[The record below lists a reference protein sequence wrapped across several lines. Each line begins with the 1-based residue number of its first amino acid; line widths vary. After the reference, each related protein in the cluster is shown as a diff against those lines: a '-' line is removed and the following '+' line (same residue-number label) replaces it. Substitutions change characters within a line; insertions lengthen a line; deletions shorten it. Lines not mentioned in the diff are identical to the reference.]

1 MRKLLFV
8 SLALLFVRAVHAQES
23 GYPTLPPRPTA
34 EWTVLAYFGG
44 DNDLEQ
50 SALVDF
56 DELERGGGS
65 TDQVRVIALVDRSDG
80 NDTSNGDWSD
90 TRLFEVGPDK
100 SADAG
105 SVETPTIDTEPLADL
120 GELDT
125 SSGQTLADFLTWGIQ
140 TYPAQHYLVEINDHG
155 GAWTGMVTDETT
167 GPDAFMSMPAM
178 REAFQAAQAAAGG
191 AKLDMLVN
199 DACLMSGIE
208 YGSMA
213 AGYFDYALG
222 SPEVQMSPGFDLALM
237 LDMLKQNPALD
248 PADLGKAL
256 VDKYM
261 ADMQSDSSYPV
272 LGAAVLDLR
281 RFGPVT
287 EAVDQFAQTFN
298 QNPEAYA
305 AMFGKARANVYTYSF
320 FMPEDQYGP
329 PTSIDLGDFMSQVEA
344 RTKDPDL
351 TAAASRVLQA
361 LKGALVYGKAGD
373 HLKPSTSYYNIYFPM
388 KFGDADPNYGDQSAL
403 TDWATLLTNYY
414 RDVDVEQ
421 HVSLPVGAPQVRIT
435 NSYPDVAGLLS
446 PATIGMEVTSHSVA
460 YGDFTVDQVQP
471 DGSTIRLDNSRIL
484 TTVIRD
490 GVAEQENVWQ
500 PGVDESNFTWETT
513 LTSVS
518 DGKTD
523 ALELVATREGVISMA
538 GRYQYPGTKTW
549 KDVTVIFNGD
559 GKTENV
565 ISGDKGLGNVE
576 LKAGGLFEAYRAVV
590 QPDGTVKTEP
600 GTRYTWPKGGL
611 TWTDT
616 PAPSGEYHLGF
627 LVTAP
632 DGKTGFASTVVQ
644 VNNEGAAGD
653 LRGYT
658 TLYGGFTLQHPAAW
672 VDMDHFTDSHYWQTG
687 SDDGSQF
694 LTVYEVSEGKKPSAV
709 ADAFA
714 KAHDLTLEDVQS
726 TTLDGQDAEEFTYRY
741 TDSSGAEFTGHAIA
755 VYHYESG
762 LVFAAEATDAA
773 EADNLFAILK
783 NGVTL
788 FDAAAV
794 NAQDSG
800 VWDSDS
806 YSTAEYPVPKDWM
819 PGADSGL
826 WWVYQGGPDTLA
838 GVSVLKPDTDDA
850 PTILNALLAQELES
864 KPEYHLDA
872 TDTYY
877 TENNT
882 WAVASFTH
890 QNENGDA
897 ISGRLYVTVK
907 DGTPYAL
914 WFEAPTGSFDQTMQD
929 TFQIML
935 DGFTTKAKEA

>member
-1 MRKLLFV
+1 MRKLLLV
-8 SLALLFVRAVHAQES
+8 SLALLFVRAGHAQDT
-23 GYPTLPPRPTA
+23 GYPALSPRPTA

-65 TDQVRVIALVDRSDG
+65 TDQVRVIALLDRSDE
-80 NDTSNGDWSD
+80 NDTSNDDWTD
-90 TRLFEVGPDK
+90 TRLFEVGPDV
-100 SADAG
+100 SGDAG
-105 SVETPTIDTEPLADL
+105 SADTPTIDSQPLAYL

-125 SSGQTLADFLTWGIQ
+125 SSGQTLADFLTWGIR
-140 TYPAQHYLVEINDHG
+140 TYPAKHYLIEINDHG
-155 GAWTGMVTDETT
+155 GAWTGMVSDEAT

-178 REAFQAAQAAAGG
+178 RDAFRAAQEAAGG
-191 AKLDMLVN
+191 NKLDLLVN
-199 DACLMSGIE
+199 DACLMSSVE

-222 SPEVQMSPGFDLALM
+222 SPEVQLSPGFDLALM

-261 ADMQSDSSYPV
+261 ADMESDSSYPV

-281 RFGPVT
+281 RFDLVT

-298 QNPEAYA
+298 HNPAAYA

-329 PTSIDLGDFMSQVEA
+329 PTSIDLGDFMTQVEA
-344 RTKDPDL
+344 RTKDPGL
-351 TAAASRVLQA
+351 TAAASRVVLA

-373 HLKPSTSYYNIYFPM
+373 HLKPATSYYNIYFPM
-388 KFGDADPNYGDQSAL
+388 KMDDADGNYIDQSTLA
-403 TDWATLLTNYY
+403 DWSTLLTNYY
-414 RDVDVEQ
+414 RDVNVEQ
-421 HVSLPVGAPQVRIT
+421 HINLPVGAPQVRIT
-435 NSYPDVAGLLS
+435 NSYPEVAGLLS
-446 PATIGMEVTSHSVA
+446 PAIIGMEVTSHSIA
-460 YGDFTVDQVQP
+460 YGDFTVDRVQP

-500 PGVDESNFTWETT
+500 PGVDDSTFTWETT
-513 LTSVS
+513 LTAVS
-518 DGKTD
+518 DGQTE
-523 ALELVATREGVISMA
+523 ALELVGTREGVTSMA
-538 GRYQYPGTKTW
+538 GRYQYPGAQTW
-549 KDVTVIFNGD
+549 RDVTVIFNAD

-565 ISGDKGLGNVE
+565 ISGDKGLGNVV
-576 LKAGGLFEAYRAVV
+576 LRAGGLFEAYRAVV

-600 GTRYTWPKGGL
+600 GTRYIWPKDGL
-611 TWTDT
+611 TWAET

-644 VNNEGAAGD
+644 VNNDQASGD

-672 VDMDHFTDSHYWQTG
+672 VDMDHFTDSRFWQT
-687 SDDGSQF
+687 SNDDSTQY
-694 LTVYEVSEGKKPSAV
+694 LVVYEVDGDKTPESV

-714 KAHDLTLEDVQS
+714 KAHDFTLEDRQS
-726 TTLDGQDAEEFTYRY
+726 TTLDGQKAAEFTYRY
-741 TDSSGAEFTGHAIA
+741 TDSSGTEFTAHALA
-755 VYHYESG
+755 VYHYGGG
-762 LVFAAEATDAA
+762 LVFAAEATGAADAGT
-773 EADNLFAILK
+773 LFILLK
-783 NGVTL
+783 DGVTL
-788 FDAAAV
+788 FDAAKV

-806 YSTAEYPVPKDWM
+806 YSTAEYPVPQNWM

-826 WWVYQGGPDTLA
+826 WWVYQGGPGTLA

-850 PTILNALLAQELES
+850 PTILNALLSQEMESQPAYYLE
-864 KPEYHLDA
+864 A

-877 TENNT
+877 TEDNT

-890 QNENGDA
+890 QNKDGDA
-897 ISGRLYVTVK
+897 ITGRLYVTVK
-907 DGTPYAL
+907 DDTPYAL
-914 WFEAPTGSFDQTMQD
+914 WFEAPTESFDQTMQD

-935 DGFTTKAKEA
+935 DGFTVKPKEA